1 MTRSA
6 ESYENEIR
14 YWKHMAYSLNQRIQ
28 AQQNTPEAHDGSRGL
43 QKDPTGNRASA
54 RADRQRKKRN

>member
-1 MTRSA
+1 MTRTP

-14 YWKHMAYSLNQRIQ
+14 YWREMCLRMNQRLQ
-28 AQQNTPEAHDGSRGL
+28 ALNNTPEQHDGSRGL
-43 QKDPTGNRASA
+43 HRDPTGNKASA